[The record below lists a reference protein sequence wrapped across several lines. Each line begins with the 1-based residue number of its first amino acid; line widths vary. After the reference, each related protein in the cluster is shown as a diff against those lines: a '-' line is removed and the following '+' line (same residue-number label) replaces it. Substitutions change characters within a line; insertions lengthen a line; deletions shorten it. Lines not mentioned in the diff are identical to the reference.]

1 MSYDSHHRSLLLN
14 RTIKMF
20 TIKSIVAI
28 LKSFIT
34 PVICFLRKSS
44 IDMSGVKI
52 LEVCMHNDYNEWS
65 VIRQKRMSN
74 LKTIVE

>member
-1 MSYDSHHRSLLLN
+1 
-14 RTIKMF
+14 MF

-28 LKSFIT
+28 LNSFIT